1 MYVYT
6 AMTALSLWL
15 LVALLVTVCT
25 PSLGLKPQTAEQQR
39 RKELLRT
46 ELDTWLGTCKGSYSM
61 KAIGATKVAVSE
73 VKVIRHGVCRK
84 IANGTFENGKGKI
97 RVESSLH
104 VAKKSDDYVTNITW
118 TYSSKDATIPGRFVV
133 ALDFVD
139 YKTYADLNRVCI
151 VFNMTKSKSI
161 EENVSLMFHL
171 DCIPLVNTPD
181 VLMDV
186 QIWSI
191 LKGKFSDRRCPRKR
205 REVSLDPSS
214 KVCETIACSDTR
226 SIPISKSSHK
236 GGICACFRERHG
248 KPVLTWTHDPAS
260 RKFNISLTNIPPY
273 LEGVEIEIVNSNNTV
288 YHEILKKN
296 DVFVFGTNSLMATS
310 YKSYPTGN
318 YSVVLSGKCPAES
331 LSHYHF
337 CSAQE
342 DVFVIFPQYIV
353 VDDPAPPPQFP
364 PASVVTIATVVG
376 GVVVIGLI
384 TIVVFYYCKCRRKGA
399 NLPSS
404 GHEPFSTELVEM
416 PPSIMNNTD
425 DHMTRIE
432 DQTCITET
440 EMTEYEE
447 GKRSE
452 VTQRQPLLSDI
463 QSTKYRDE
471 KYDEYDKPQHERF
484 DKTTFAEHHGTPFGC
499 RTMST
504 YNHCQTRSIKHW
516 EVNRSGVT
524 HLPPLLRDI
533 QRNQFRDETY
543 DVVYHDGSENLY
555 PPFGHRTIPTESTE
569 YGYQTRAVK
578 HLIGLSYRE
587 TDDDVFC
594 AKKEKL
600 LQEMRRNG
608 LLFGHVSQHY
618 FAARASHSTEHTN
631 VVIIVSKGMNAM
643 CSPLREQQ
651 QEWDHDNL
659 PKTVLFHLRHAKV
672 GEYVVHLVSLE
683 HDRWEGERLLSE
695 FRGLLVYPKQPEG
708 RFIYDYNFHGNG
720 FDFVRG
726 MPFEDFI
733 NKLLT

>member
-1 MYVYT
+1 
-6 AMTALSLWL
+6 MTAVSMWL
-15 LVALLVTVCT
+15 RVALLVTVCT
-25 PSLGLKPQTAEQQR
+25 LSLELNPQTAEQLHTLQL

-61 KAIGATKVAVSE
+61 KAIGVTKVAVSE
-73 VKVIRHGVCRK
+73 VKVIRQGVCST
-84 IANGTFENGKGKI
+84 IANGTFERGKG
-97 RVESSLH
+97 RTSVVSSLQ
-104 VAKKSDDYVTNITW
+104 VENKSDDFVTNIAW
-118 TYSSKDATIPGRFVV
+118 TYSSNDATIPGRFVV

-139 YKTYADLNRVCI
+139 YPMYADLDRVCI
-151 VFNMTKSKSI
+151 VFNMTKSKPI
-161 EENVSLMFHL
+161 ENNVSLMFHL
-171 DCIPLVNTPD
+171 DCIPLVITSD
-181 VLMDV
+181 VLMYV
-186 QIWSI
+186 QILGI
-191 LKGKFSDRRCPRKR
+191 LKGKFSDERCSRKR
-205 REVSLDPSS
+205 LDPSR
-214 KVCETIACSDTR
+214 KVCETIEGSDTMV
-226 SIPISKSSHK
+226 IPISKSFHRGK
-236 GGICACFRERHG
+236 ICACFRERHG

-273 LEGVEIEIVNSNNTV
+273 LEGVEIEIVNSKNTM
-288 YHEILKKN
+288 YYEILEKN
-296 DVFVFGTNSLMATS
+296 DVFGTNSLMATS
-310 YKSYPTGN
+310 NNAYPAGN
-318 YSVVLSGKCPAES
+318 YSVVLIGNCPRES
-331 LSHYHF
+331 NYHF
-337 CSAQE
+337 CSAWNE
-342 DVFVIFPQYIV
+342 IYVKFPQYIV
-353 VDDPAPPPQFP
+353 VEETVPPPQFS

-376 GVVVIGLI
+376 GVVVICLI
-384 TIVVFYYCKCRRKGA
+384 AAVVFFYRKCCRKKA
-399 NLPSS
+399 KIPSS
-404 GHEPFSTELVEM
+404 ELEPFSTELVEM
-416 PPSIMNNTD
+416 PPSILNNTD
-425 DHMTRIE
+425 GHMTGIE
-432 DQTCITET
+432 DQTGITET

-452 VTQRQPLLSDI
+452 VIQRQPLLSDI

-504 YNHCQTRSIKHW
+504 YNHCQTHSIKHW

-524 HLPPLLRDI
+524 HLLPLLRDI

-543 DVVYHDGSENLY
+543 DVVYHDGSENLG

-578 HLIGLSYRE
+578 HLIGLLYRE

-594 AKKEKL
+594 AKKERL
-600 LQEMRRNG
+600 LHEMRRNG
-608 LLFGHVSQHY
+608 LVFGHVSQHY
-618 FAARASHSTEHTN
+618 FAERASHSTENTN

-651 QEWDHDNL
+651 QKWDHDNL
-659 PKTVLFHLRHAKV
+659 PKTVLFNLRHAKV